1 MNYQVGD
8 TVQFK
13 GIEQKLTLLGEHG
26 DYVWLKSDDR
36 CPQTFLKDGLEK
48 VPVTAPIYI
57 RMYKD
62 DGSFSIHTY
71 ESKGTA
77 FDCDDCKVIKVSL
90 DECGNPKAEWVYEQS
105 NT

>member
-13 GIEQKLTLLGEHG
+13 GIEQKYTLLGECG

-48 VPVTAPIYI
+48 APIVMPIYL
-57 RMYKD
+57 RMYKE
-62 DGSFSIHTY
+62 DGSF
-71 ESKGTA
+71 
-77 FDCDDCKVIKVSL
+77 
-90 DECGNPKAEWVYEQS
+90 GN
-105 NT
+105 